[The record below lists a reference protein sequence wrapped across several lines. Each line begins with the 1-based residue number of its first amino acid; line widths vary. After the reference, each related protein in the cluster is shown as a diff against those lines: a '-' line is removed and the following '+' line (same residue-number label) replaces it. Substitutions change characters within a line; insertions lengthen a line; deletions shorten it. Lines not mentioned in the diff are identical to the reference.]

1 MFNGEW
7 KAANDGLEEFTDYAI
22 MKTYL
27 EIKVPISFDAPWFIE
42 LRKALKDF
50 PVYWQNGYYH
60 ITMAFLDETKNLP
73 MVDAIMHKYLDNANA
88 ISITFDK
95 LDVFSTWSG
104 LFIVHLTATRI
115 PEVFQSLVNEIR
127 NDLTL
132 TGSKIQSDFR
142 LHVTLGR
149 ISEPKADIDD
159 IGFLI
164 DEVDF
169 PPLSLTLDEVEY
181 REFRGRSIYKNKLK

>member
-1 MFNGEW
+1 
-7 KAANDGLEEFTDYAI
+7 
-22 MKTYL
+22 MKSYL
-27 EIKVPISFDAPWFIE
+27 EIKVPISFDAPWFYE
-42 LRKALKDF
+42 LRNALKDI
-50 PVYWQNGYYH
+50 PVHWQNGYYH

-73 MVDAIMHKYLDNANA
+73 NVEAIMHTNLDNANA
-88 ISITFDK
+88 VSITFDK

-104 LFIVHLTATRI
+104 LLIVHLSATHI
-115 PEVFQSLVNEIR
+115 PEAFQSLVNEIR
-127 NDLTL
+127 KELTL

-149 ISEPKADIDD
+149 ISEPKADVDD

-169 PPLSLTLDEVEY
+169 PPLTLTLNEVEY
-181 REFRGRSIYKNKLK
+181 REFRGKSIYRNTLR